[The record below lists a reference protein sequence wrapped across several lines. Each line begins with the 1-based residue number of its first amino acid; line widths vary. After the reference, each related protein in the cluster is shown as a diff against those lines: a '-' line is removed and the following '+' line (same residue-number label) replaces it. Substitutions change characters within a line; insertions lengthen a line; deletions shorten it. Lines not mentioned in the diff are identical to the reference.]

1 MSDERSERAKLALSR
16 WEDEGGAGADA
27 PPASRKA
34 DEAKAEVPALTDSE
48 IRQLRVRMIAL
59 ENVVIAMIATSS
71 EAQLDL
77 IREMAAFISPRPGFT
92 PHPMTVRAAVH
103 MNDLVDRA
111 EHFR

>member
-1 MSDERSERAKLALSR
+1 MSDERSERAKFALSR
-16 WEDEGGAGADA
+16 WEDEGGAGTA
-27 PPASRKA
+27 PPPATREA
-34 DEAKAEVPALTDSE
+34 DETQPDVAAQTDSE

-77 IREMAAFISPRPGFT
+77 IREMAAFISPRCGFT
-92 PHPMTVRAAVH
+92 PHPMTIRAAVH